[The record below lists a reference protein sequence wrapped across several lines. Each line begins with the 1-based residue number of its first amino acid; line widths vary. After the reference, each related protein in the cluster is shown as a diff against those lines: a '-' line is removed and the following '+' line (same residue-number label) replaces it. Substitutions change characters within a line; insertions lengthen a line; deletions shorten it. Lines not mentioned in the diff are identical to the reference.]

1 MQKGEVL
8 QGSPNEG
15 AEYERNPFYWGEEPF
30 FDRVELKGGGDALT
44 AARAVLQSGEA
55 DYAWNLQIEPDQL
68 ADLERQGNGSL
79 VSAFS
84 SLVERIVLNQTNPDH
99 SLNDQ
104 RSEYLDGDNPHPFL
118 TYQPIQTTM
127 AMAIDRAAISDQLYG
142 FAGKPTCNLIVGPP
156 NYVSAA
162 NDDCLDQDI
171 AAANQML
178 DDNGVLDS
186 DGDGVR
192 EHNGTPL
199 KIVLQTSA
207 NDVRQQ
213 TQELVRGWWEQIGI
227 DVEIVHH
234 DASLFFGGDP
244 IADAES
250 TYRRFF
256 ADVQMYANG
265 PSIDPQG
272 YLSDLICEHIP
283 ARENN

>member
-1 MQKGEVL
+1 MHW
-8 QGSPNEG
+8 SPNEG
-15 AEYERNPFYWGEEPF
+15 AEYERNPFYRDEEPF
-30 FDRVELKGGGDALT
+30 FDRVELIGGGDALT
-44 AARAVLQSGEA
+44 AARAVLQFGEA

-84 SLVERIVLNQTNPDH
+84 SLVERTVSNQTNPDH
-99 SLNDQ
+99 SLNVQ

-118 TYQPIQTTM
+118 TYEPIQTAM
-127 AMAIDRAAISDQLYG
+127 SMAIDRAAISNQLYG
-142 FAGKPTCNLIVGPP
+142 FAGKPTCNLVVGPP

-171 AAANQML
+171 AAVDEIL
-178 DDNGVLDS
+178 DDNGVLNS

-199 KIVLQTSA
+199 KIVFQTST

-213 TQELVRGWWEQIGI
+213 TQELVQGWWDQIGI

-234 DASLFFGGDP
+234 DANLFFGGDP

-272 YLSDLICEHIP
+272 ICP
-283 ARENN
+283 T